1 MRTGRSLMPRPPCH
15 LPWLPA
21 GKLDVMPVTHNVAWD
36 GRLESFKGRDT
47 VGYVAT
53 AAAIATTCSLCRR
66 PLRAEEPLSLI
77 VDITE
82 STAPDGTQYLTF
94 SDWVCHRQ
102 CREPTVT
109 VHDSPYNP
117 EDLTPLAARVILI
130 DRSGGGPPRA
140 VPVLAYTLVPV
151 VSFRENGGELTS
163 ALVALLLSHGFQ
175 LAMSGDFSDI
185 LDQTRQTGDSCSF
198 TVSHGGLITLD
209 VGGETMYREQLDPE
223 SPDDAEW
230 LQATTGGGVLV
241 IGGDNMVITES
252 SLDINTAAHLGTLV
266 TGVVTVW
273 SAG

>member
-1 MRTGRSLMPRPPCH
+1 
-15 LPWLPA
+15 
-21 GKLDVMPVTHNVAWD
+21 MPVTHNVAWD

-53 AAAIATTCSLCRR
+53 AAAVATTCPLCRR
-66 PLRAEEPLSLI
+66 PLRAGEPLSLI

-109 VHDSPYNP
+109 VHVTSYRP

-130 DRSGGGPPRA
+130 DKSGGGPPRTI
-140 VPVLAYTLVPV
+140 PVLAYTLVPV

-175 LAMSGDFSDI
+175 LAMSGNYSDI
-185 LDQTRQTGDSCSF
+185 LDQARQTGDACSF
-198 TVSHGGLITLD
+198 TVSRGGLITLD
-209 VGGETMYREQLDPE
+209 VDGETMYREQLDPE

-230 LQATTGGGVLV
+230 LQATAIGRVLV
-241 IGGDNMVITES
+241 IGGDNLVVTES
-252 SLDINTAAHLGTLV
+252 SLDLDMAARLGTLV
-266 TGVVTVW
+266 IGNVTL
-273 SAG
+273 SGPAG